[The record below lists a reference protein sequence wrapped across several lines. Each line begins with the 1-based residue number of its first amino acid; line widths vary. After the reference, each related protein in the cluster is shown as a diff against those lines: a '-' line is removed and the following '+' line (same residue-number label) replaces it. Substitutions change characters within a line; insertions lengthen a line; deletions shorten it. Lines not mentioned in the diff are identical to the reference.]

1 MTTRHLIGL
10 ITGVLIMAILL
21 PILLSI
27 WLAQREAH
35 RQFID
40 EQETYASRVL
50 MRTEQVMDQAK
61 GALQQMDELKAP
73 AVAPS
78 ICRKCAASLTP
89 GAIFR
94 KYCTS
99 TG

>member
-50 MRTEQVMDQAK
+50 MRTEQVMD
-61 GALQQMDELKAP
+61 
-73 AVAPS
+73 
-78 ICRKCAASLTP
+78 
-89 GAIFR
+89 
-94 KYCTS
+94 
-99 TG
+99 

>member
-1 MTTRHLIGL
+1 MTTRHLVGL
-10 ITGVLIMAILL
+10 ITGVLILAILL

-50 MRTEQVMDQAK
+50 IRTGQVMDQVK
-61 GALQQMDELKAP
+61 SALKQMDTLT
-73 AVAPS
+73 
-78 ICRKCAASLTP
+78 TP
-89 GAIFR
+89 G
-94 KYCTS
+94 CTRIHQQEMRRLS
-99 TG
+99 YS

>member
-21 PILLSI
+21 PIL
-27 WLAQREAH
+27 LAQREAH

-73 AVAPS
+73 GCSPEHLQEMRRLS
-78 ICRKCAASLTP
+78 TP
-89 GAIFR
+89 GVIFR